1 VTAATQVAPR
11 PHAGVIEALRRYR
24 LTAGAV
30 TVLYLVTYLWSIGD
44 IVVTAADQS
53 RFGAVPSIRV
63 AAGWPDKLLR
73 QTAPFSYE
81 PVLAARLT
89 GHIQLLLAP
98 VNVAL
103 GLLLGGLAGAN
114 LAAAI
119 HLYRTAA
126 TCRRRSFA
134 GLLGAL
140 PGFLTG
146 FACCAPTLTLLIGA
160 QAAAVLIGLRNWL
173 FPLALAILLAGLAWS
188 TKRLAAGSRPAR
200 LRPERHRRAPHRP
213 AILALRNGWSPRIV
227 QDQDPQLAPED
238 SFDRPRVAGPGGGPE
253 PGGSLLQEPV
263 DELTGRARPE
273 AGPAEPGRAGGRL
286 GHQ

>member
-1 VTAATQVAPR
+1 MTTARRVAPR
-11 PHAGVIEALRRYR
+11 PYAGILEALRRHR
-24 LTAGAV
+24 LMVSAV

-44 IVVTAADQS
+44 LVVTATGHS
-53 RFGAVPSIRV
+53 RFGAAPSIQV
-63 AAGWPDKLLR
+63 AADWPAKLLR

-89 GHIQLLLAP
+89 GHIQLFLAP

-134 GLLGAL
+134 GLLGVL

-146 FACCAPTLTLLIGA
+146 FACCAPTVTLLLGT
-160 QAAAVLIGLRNWL
+160 QVAAVLIGLRNWL
-173 FPLALAILLAGLAWS
+173 FPLALVILLAGLAWS
-188 TKRLAAGSRPAR
+188 ARRLAGRGP
-200 LRPERHRRAPHRP
+200 PT
-213 AILALRNGWSPRIV
+213 
-227 QDQDPQLAPED
+227 
-238 SFDRPRVAGPGGGPE
+238 DRGV
-253 PGGSLLQEPV
+253 PV
-263 DELTGRARPE
+263 T
-273 AGPAEPGRAGGRL
+273 
-286 GHQ
+286 

>member
-1 VTAATQVAPR
+1 VTAAARARPR
-11 PHAGVIEALRRYR
+11 AGIIDAIRRHR
-24 LTAGAV
+24 LMVGAV

-44 IVVTAADQS
+44 IVVTAADQG
-53 RFGAVPSIRV
+53 RFGGVPLVRV
-63 AAGWPDKLLR
+63 AADWPAKLLR

-89 GHIQLLLAP
+89 GHLQLFLAP

-114 LAAAI
+114 LAVAV

-126 TCRRRSFA
+126 TCRRRSFV

-146 FACCAPTLTLLIGA
+146 FACCVPTFTLLLGA

-173 FPLALAILLAGLAWS
+173 FPLALAILLAGLAWG
-188 TKRLAAGSRPAR
+188 TRRLARVRMGHDPV
-200 LRPERHRRAPHRP
+200 
-213 AILALRNGWSPRIV
+213 PR
-227 QDQDPQLAPED
+227 DM
-238 SFDRPRVAGPGGGPE
+238 G
-253 PGGSLLQEPV
+253 
-263 DELTGRARPE
+263 
-273 AGPAEPGRAGGRL
+273 
-286 GHQ
+286 